1 MIEKYVDKDDTYYWP
16 AEETFQDS
24 KTRAFPDRSS
34 FFIFK
39 YEDTPIY
46 ENIFQDSKSKKS
58 KFGFGTAKSTAA
70 ADHENDANYD
80 VHYIKKHYI
89 VEITVHKDKE
99 GLLFMKDDEFN
110 DFKKQSKIKITREE
124 MRPQCRKINH
134 IRIDNL

>member
-1 MIEKYVDKDDTYYWP
+1 MIKKYVDKDDTYYWP

-58 KFGFGTAKSTAA
+58 SKFGFGTTKSTAA
-70 ADHENDANYD
+70 VDEENDPNYD

-89 VEITVHKDKE
+89 VEITVHKDRE
-99 GLLFMKDDEFN
+99 GLLFMKDDEF
-110 DFKKQSKIKITREE
+110 DIKKSSKITRED
-124 MRPQCRKINH
+124 MLP
-134 IRIDNL
+134 